1 MVDRYSFKS
10 GGNNG
15 MNNLFDR
22 KKVIVRR
29 PHWIV
34 SQVVSHINFKLSFVL
49 SCCDCLYKI
58 KTLKLFETITYQI
71 YIICTSFVIYFTSV
85 ISQHSRTIQF
95 LKWSKTCLHKAFPI
109 TTTKANAYCCI
120 RWKQLSTFIVLR
132 DIDLD
137 FTTVW
142 TIFVLQIHS
151 HMGHS
156 VSNQPNLLLDHA
168 RFVKL

>member
-1 MVDRYSFKS
+1 MSHNY
-10 GGNNG
+10 
-15 MNNLFDR
+15 
-22 KKVIVRR
+22 I
-29 PHWIV
+29 
-34 SQVVSHINFKLSFVL
+34 VSHINR
-49 SCCDCLYKI
+49 CDYLYKI
-58 KTLKLFETITYQI
+58 KTLKRFETITYQI

-85 ISQHSRTIQF
+85 ISQHSGTIQF

-109 TTTKANAYCCI
+109 TNTKANVYCCI
-120 RWKQLSTFIVLR
+120 RWKHLSTLIVLR

-137 FTTVW
+137 FTTVL
-142 TIFVLQIHS
+142 TFFYFVLQTHS

>member
-1 MVDRYSFKS
+1 MSHNY
-10 GGNNG
+10 
-15 MNNLFDR
+15 
-22 KKVIVRR
+22 I
-29 PHWIV
+29 
-34 SQVVSHINFKLSFVL
+34 VSHINFKLSFVL

-85 ISQHSRTIQF
+85 ISQHSRAIQF

-137 FTTVW
+137 FTTVL
-142 TIFVLQIHS
+142 TFFYFCTTNPLS
-151 HMGHS
+151 YGS
-156 VSNQPNLLLDHA
+156 FCLKSTKPSA
-168 RFVKL
+168 RPCPICKIVKINCKKY